1 MALERAGSGRQD
13 LTFDAAVPIFV
24 NRPIL
29 ARFLANL
36 AMTPGAEKN
45 ILEHYLRAR
54 APRRRRHH

>member
-1 MALERAGSGRQD
+1 MALDRAGCGRQV

-29 ARFLANL
+29 A
-36 AMTPGAEKN
+36 MTPGAEKN
-45 ILEHYLRAR
+45 ILEHYLLYLRAR